1 MVVRLDDLETRAR
14 LQQAR
19 TNLGTMIAQA
29 KAAGQN
35 VGLTAETGGSSIDQA
50 RGQVSQ
56 AQSSIRDAE
65 SEAASAAS
73 AINTASAAVR
83 SASATLRQSKESI
96 RRYTAELATARSN
109 LQSVQKTVDAAQS
122 QAKLSATNARRY
134 TNLAKEG
141 VVTERVRD
149 EYVTAAEKDQANL
162 QSAVANAE
170 SAKAQVDSRQSDLQH
185 AKDQVAAS
193 QADMERS
200 QAQLMSARDQASA
213 ANARILTA
221 KGKKVQ
227 AEGVLREARTTP
239 TQVAISKSK
248 QTQSLSQIDEARAKV
263 AEEMSTLANLFVVSP
278 INGVVTTRIRDT
290 GEVVT
295 AGYRY
300 SKWSTSTDYISRLM
314 CQKVRLVKCV
324 WVCLQ
329 RYTSMRIPT
338 SLSTALSATF
348 PPTPKFTPKE
358 VQTPDERVKLVYA
371 VEIYLKSN
379 PGHRLTPGMPADA
392 IIRWKENVGWQKPQY
407 KRGCSAASSTS
418 NRIQQELR

>member
-1 MVVRLDDLETRAR
+1 MKQFLTWKNIVILLLVVAAGVGIYFLVRKTPLPEGLIQVNGRIEGDTVVISSKYNGKITRLLAREGDTVRHGEMVVRLDDPETRAR

-295 AGYRY
+295 AG
-300 SKWSTSTDYISRLM
+300 SPILEAVDLDRL
-314 CQKVRLVKCV
+314 
-324 WVCLQ
+324 
-329 RYTSMRIPT
+329 
-338 SLSTALSATF
+338 
-348 PPTPKFTPKE
+348 
-358 VQTPDERVKLVYA
+358 
-371 VEIYLKSN
+371 YLKAYVPEKS
-379 PGHRLTPGMPADA
+379 D
-392 IIRWKENVGWQKPQY
+392 W
-407 KRGCSAASSTS
+407 
-418 NRIQQELR
+418 